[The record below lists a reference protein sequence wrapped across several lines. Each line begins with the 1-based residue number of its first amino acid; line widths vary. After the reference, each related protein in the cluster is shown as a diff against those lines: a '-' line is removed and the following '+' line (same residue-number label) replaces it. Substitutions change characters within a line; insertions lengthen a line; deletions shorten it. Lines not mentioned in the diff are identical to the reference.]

1 MQSAQDIA
9 QDIKPIPV
17 PLPAVGAAPASLTE
31 DAFLDG
37 KIKLLQ
43 PEKGYRAGIDAVFL
57 ASTIPVSAGDQVFEA
72 GTGVGAAALCVVA
85 RNPAINITGIEIGQ
99 RYAML
104 CEENAKRNGFAHA
117 VKVIHADVK
126 DALRKDLAHMPQHGT
141 FQHAFANPP
150 YYEEGKVTPSP
161 SLLKAQAHAF
171 GPDDL
176 DVWIKVMHSMVG
188 LRGTVTLVHKAES
201 LPQIL
206 AAMSDKLG
214 DIRIAPLF
222 ARTGTAATRIIV
234 QGVKGSRAP
243 MQLLPGLI
251 LHEEDNSF
259 TPDAEAVLRSGVAWR
274 LK

>member
-1 MQSAQDIA
+1 MESMQAAQDISA
-9 QDIKPIPV
+9 APV
-17 PLPAVGAAPASLTE
+17 SMPPTGAAPASLTE

-37 KIKLLQ
+37 KIRLLQ

-57 ASTIPVSAGDQVFEA
+57 ASAIPISAGETCFEA
-72 GTGVGAAALCVVA
+72 GIGVGAASLCLVQ
-85 RNPAINITGIEIGQ
+85 RNPAIHLTGLEVNA

-104 CEENAKRNGFAHA
+104 CEENAKRNGFAHS

-126 DALRKDLAHMPQHGT
+126 EALRKDLAHMPQHGS

-150 YYEEGKVTPSP
+150 YYEEGKVTASP
-161 SLLKAQAHAF
+161 TLLKAQAHAF

-176 DVWIKVMHSMVG
+176 DIWIKVMYAMVG
-188 LRGTVTLVHKAES
+188 LRGTVTLIHKPDA

-206 AAMSDKLG
+206 AAMADKFG

-222 ARTGTAATRIIV
+222 ARAGHSASRIIV
-234 QGVKGSRAP
+234 QAIKGSRAP

-251 LHEEDNSF
+251 LHEEDNAF

-274 LK
+274 LR